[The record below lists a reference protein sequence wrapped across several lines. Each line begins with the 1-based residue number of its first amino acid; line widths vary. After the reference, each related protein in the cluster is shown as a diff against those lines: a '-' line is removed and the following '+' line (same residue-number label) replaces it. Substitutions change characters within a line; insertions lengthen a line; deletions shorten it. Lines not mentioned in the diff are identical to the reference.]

1 VPLESGQVVAG
12 YRIDGVLGEGGMGV
26 VYEATQLSLERKVA
40 LKLISGTLGDDF
52 SFRERFRREGLIQ
65 AAIDHPNIVTV
76 YEAGQSE
83 HGLFL
88 AMRLI
93 RGPSLRDLILGR
105 ELEPERALR
114 FLDQIADALDTAHE
128 AGLIHRDIKPSNVL
142 VSTGARDHAYLAD
155 FGVTK
160 APGEATLTRTGQL
173 VGTIDYMA
181 PEVIRGEPAT
191 PASDI
196 YALGA
201 LLYECLTGSI
211 PYPRETDAAVLY
223 AHLFDAPPRVTQE
236 RPDLPAAI
244 DAVVERG
251 MATEPADRY
260 ASAGELA
267 SDASRAL
274 GAVVAELGVPAAVR
288 APEQLGVR
296 RPEDAVSTPVA
307 ITRPAAAETRQA
319 PPPAPSTAAAPAP
332 PAERR
337 MPAAVP
343 WLAAAAIIAALA
355 AGGFA
360 AGRAGG
366 GGSEGAGLETVRA
379 SGLALSVPGSWDAT
393 GRNVAAK
400 ALDLRDAVRL
410 NAPGDASRRLLVGRF
425 APPPS
430 GGVDEPTPELVALGP
445 ESAQAYAYRNVP
457 LGSEQRVDLFDIV
470 HDDGDAVVRVACV
483 RPSGD
488 GAAAQS
494 CARIAGSAR
503 PTGIEPIRLTP
514 SREYALD
521 LDAALGVLG
530 TRRTAALRELRAA
543 ETPLGQAAAAAEL
556 REVHENARRAVE
568 RAAAPP
574 IASSQDRELVAALGA
589 ASDAYDRLAKAARA
603 GNASSYSKARTA
615 AVAAGKQLDRAM
627 TLLENL
633 GYTVR

>member
-40 LKLISGTLGDDF
+40 LKLISGALGDDF

-76 YEAGQSE
+76 YEAGESE

-114 FLDQIADALDTAHE
+114 FLDQVADALDTAHE

-160 APGEATLTRTGQL
+160 VPGEASLTRTGQL

-191 PASDI
+191 SASDI

-236 RPDLPAAI
+236 RPDLPSAI
-244 DAVVERG
+244 DGVVERG
-251 MATEPADRY
+251 MASEPAERY

-267 SDASRAL
+267 RDAARAL
-274 GAVVAELGVPAAVR
+274 GAGVAELGVPAAVR
-288 APEQLGVR
+288 APEQIGVR
-296 RPEDAVSTPVA
+296 RPEDAVSTPA
-307 ITRPAAAETRQA
+307 AMTRPAVPETRQA
-319 PPPAPSTAAAPAP
+319 PPPAPSTIAAPAP
-332 PAERR
+332 PPERR

-343 WLAAAAIIAALA
+343 WVAASALVAVLAIGGFVAGRA
-355 AGGFA
+355 AGG
-360 AGRAGG
+360 
-366 GGSEGAGLETVRA
+366 ETEAGLETVRA
-379 SGLALSVPGSWDAT
+379 SGLALSVP
-393 GRNVAAK
+393 AAWEVTDRDVDRK
-400 ALDLRDAVRL
+400 RLDLRDAVRVDS
-410 NAPGDASRRLLVGRF
+410 PGDASRRLLVGRF

-430 GGVDEPTPELVALGP
+430 GGLAEPTPQLVSLGNV
-445 ESAQAYAYRNVP
+445 QAYGYRNVP
-457 LGSEQRVDLFDIV
+457 MGSERVDLYDV
-470 HDDGDAVVRVACV
+470 VDAGGEVVRIACV
-483 RPSGD
+483 RPD
-488 GAAAQS
+488 DPAASRS
-494 CARIAGSAR
+494 CSQIAASAR
-503 PTGIEPIRLTP
+503 PMGITPIRLTP
-514 SREYALD
+514 SAEYASSIG
-521 LDAALGVLG
+521 AALEKLG
-530 TRRTAALRELRAA
+530 DKRAAALERLRSA
-543 ETPLGQAAAAAEL
+543 ETPLGQAAAAADL
-556 REVHENARRAVE
+556 RETHAAAGRSIG
-568 RAAAPP
+568 RAAAPQV
-574 IASSQDRELVAALGA
+574 AMSADRAIVSALDSA
-589 ASDAYDRLAKAARA
+589 VDAYDRLAKAARA
-603 GNASSYSKARTA
+603 GNQASYDRARTA
-615 AVAAGKQLDRAM
+615 AVAAEKQLDRAM
-627 TLLENL
+627 EQLDSL